1 MSFDNT
7 DPVQL
12 QELNDE
18 VYLDPIGMG
27 YASAPIEKTKELLKL
42 LNDPPN
48 NVGGE
53 TDGPI
58 FTQEILMQ
66 TWVPKGTLDE
76 GGALIEAMAV
86 GATTGTSTQD
96 EQRYRTYASP
106 ASIANLDA
114 IITAL
119 SRAEVLW
126 GQGTTITED
135 DWFAARDI

>member
-27 YASAPIEKTKELLKL
+27 YASAPIEKTKELLNL
-42 LNDPPN
+42 LNDPAN

-58 FTQEILMQ
+58 FTHEILMQ
-66 TWVPKGTLDE
+66 VWKPKGTKEE
-76 GGALIEAMAV
+76 GGPWIEALAA
-86 GATTGTSTQD
+86 GATTGSTTTD
-96 EQRYRTYASP
+96 EQQFRVFASDESTT
-106 ASIANLDA
+106 ALDA